1 MEALKLRY
9 NYAVCK
15 DSLFSDEMGYYETYG
30 IQCCNNGSEKVLITI
45 SDISC
50 DYNLVNELADDF
62 TAYQLNPIH
71 IYEAV
76 ENSAF
81 V

>member
-1 MEALKLRY
+1 MRY
-9 NYAVCK
+9 SYAVCK
-15 DSLFSDEMGYYETYG
+15 DSLFYDEMGYYETYG
-30 IQCCNNGSEKVLITI
+30 IQCCNN
-45 SDISC
+45 
-50 DYNLVNELADDF
+50 YNLVNELADDF
-62 TAYQLNPIH
+62 TTYQLNPIH